1 MIKIIKMYWQNRIIN
16 RYLFIKII
24 KMYRC
29 KMILFN
35 KVGKL

>member
-16 RYLFIKII
+16 RYWFNKII